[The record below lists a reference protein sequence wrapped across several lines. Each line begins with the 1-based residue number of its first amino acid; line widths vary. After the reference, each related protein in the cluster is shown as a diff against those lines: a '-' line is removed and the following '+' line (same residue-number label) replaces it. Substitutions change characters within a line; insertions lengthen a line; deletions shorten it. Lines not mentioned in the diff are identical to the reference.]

1 MTPSSRT
8 TGTTVAEGCRPSHMG
23 CGDQPRLWVV
33 VDAIT
38 GWEPG
43 ERPGCALDT
52 CTSPAPCSARSRSKS
67 RTRSGSCR
75 RPTETET
82 ETADVEEPHRKRLA
96 SFGGCCAQAEFLLV

>member
-43 ERPGCALDT
+43 GAARMRARYMHI
-52 CTSPAPCSARSRSKS
+52 TSPML
-67 RTRSGSCR
+67 
-75 RPTETET
+75 
-82 ETADVEEPHRKRLA
+82 RKV
-96 SFGGCCAQAEFLLV
+96 AQQVAHALRELPKTD